1 MEIVGQI
8 LDGMMQIMNLPFTIW
23 GFNLTL
29 WKVFGFSFVS
39 FVVSRVIWEVIDGD

>member
-8 LDGMMQIMNLPFTIW
+8 MDSVLAILNLPFTIW

-29 WKVFGFSFVS
+29 WKVFGFS
-39 FVVSRVIWEVIDGD
+39 VVSIVMSRLVWGIIDDE